1 MQAIKL
7 TQQPIYNRASI
18 SVCLLSG
25 GAGGNTLYWSE
36 ISSKLEADEL
46 CNEFFFLAMS
56 DARKKYQKLWIARK
70 RKLGK
75 F

>member
-7 TQQPIYNRASI
+7 TEQPIYNRASI

-25 GAGGNTLYWSE
+25 GAGGNTLHWSE

-46 CNEFFFLAMS
+46 CNEFFYF
-56 DARKKYQKLWIARK
+56 YQ
-70 RKLGK
+70 
-75 F
+75 